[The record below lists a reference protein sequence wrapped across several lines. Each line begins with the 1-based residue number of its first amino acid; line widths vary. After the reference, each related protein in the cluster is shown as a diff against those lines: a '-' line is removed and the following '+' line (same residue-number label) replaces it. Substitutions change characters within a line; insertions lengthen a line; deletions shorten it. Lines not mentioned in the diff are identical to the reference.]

1 LRTFSDGGWKLE
13 VGREVLIP
21 FSVGRWMLEV
31 GRKYIV
37 KNSSKCHLELA
48 ERYKKY
54 KFAENLKDF
63 IFFSSK
69 NRRSE

>member
-1 LRTFSDGGWKLE
+1 MLEVGGKKLNTFSDRG
-13 VGREVLIP
+13 
-21 FSVGRWMLEV
+21 WMLEV

-63 IFFSSK
+63 IFFK
-69 NRRSE
+69 